1 MHTVGLVVYPNFQAL
16 GLAVAS
22 VFEYANLLRGERG
35 YQFRLVSEEGGPVM
49 TSQSFS
55 VNTDRLR
62 DSTYDT
68 LIVAG
73 DNECRPPPAS
83 LLDYIHDAPSQ
94 SRRVAAICTGTFV
107 LAAAGLL
114 EGKHATTH
122 WFHAQD
128 FKKQYPD
135 VLLDEDRIFVVDGQ
149 IWTSAGMS
157 AGVDLALAIVE
168 KDFGLKTARMV
179 ARKLVL
185 HQRRGGGQSQFSALL
200 ELDAK
205 SDRVQMALTY
215 ATENLGRDLSVEA
228 LAEVARLSPRQFSRV
243 FRDETGQ
250 SPAKAVERLRV
261 EAARL
266 MMETSHHPI
275 EIIAR
280 ETGLGSGSG
289 CGRRFYGSLG
299 SRRRRRSGLR
309 VGCGHRCELRDSVFF
324 GTSDHPRARDLSV
337 FGPCQGS
344 RIIQWGAV
352 ASEN

>member
-1 MHTVGLVVYPNFQAL
+1 MHTIGLVVYPNFQAL

-22 VFEYANLLRGERG
+22 VFEYTNLFRGERV
-35 YQFRLVSEEGGPVM
+35 YQFRLVSEDGGPVM

-62 DSTYDT
+62 DWTYDT

-73 DNECRPPPAS
+73 DNDGHLPPAS
-83 LLDYIHDAPSQ
+83 LLDYLRNAPGQ
-94 SRRVAAICTGTFV
+94 SRRVAAICTGAFA

-122 WFHAQD
+122 WFHAQA

-135 VLLDEDRIFVVDGQ
+135 VQLNEDRIFVVDGQ
-149 IWTSAGMS
+149 IWTSAGMT

-168 KDFGLKTARMV
+168 KDFGLETARMV
-179 ARKLVL
+179 ARKLVV

-205 SDRVQMALTY
+205 SDRVQTALSY
-215 ATENLGRDLSVEA
+215 AREHLRDDLSIDV

-243 FRDETGQ
+243 FSEETGQ
-250 SPAKAVERLRV
+250 SPAKAIERLRV

-266 MMETSHHPI
+266 MMETTRHPI
-275 EIIAR
+275 EVIAR
-280 ETGLGSGSG
+280 ETGFGD
-289 CGRRFYGSLG
+289 RERMRQAF
-299 SRRRRRSGLR
+299 LR
-309 VGCGHRCELRDSVFF
+309 AF
-324 GTSDHPRARDLSV
+324 GQPPQAIQRTSA
-337 FGPCQGS
+337 
-344 RIIQWGAV
+344 GA
-352 ASEN
+352 ALAL

>member
-1 MHTVGLVVYPNFQAL
+1 MHSIGLVVYPGFQTM

-22 VFEYANLLRGERG
+22 VFEYANLLRGERV
-35 YQFRLVSEEGGPVM
+35 YQFRLVSEDGGPVM

-62 DSTYDT
+62 DATYDT

-73 DNECRPPPAS
+73 DNDCRLPPAS
-83 LLDYIHDAPSQ
+83 LLDYLREAPDH

-114 EGKHATTH
+114 DGRRATTH
-122 WFHAQD
+122 WFHAQA
-128 FKKQYPD
+128 FRKQYPG
-135 VLLDEDRIFVVDGQ
+135 VQLDEDRIFVVDGP
-149 IWTSAGMS
+149 IWTSAGMT

-168 KDFGLKTARMV
+168 KDFGLATARNV

-205 SDRVQMALTY
+205 SDRVQLALAH
-215 ATENLGRDLSVEA
+215 ATEHLGGDLSVEV
-228 LAEVARLSPRQFSRV
+228 LADVARLSPRQFSRV
-243 FRDETGQ
+243 FREETGQ

-266 MMETSHHPI
+266 LMETTRHPI
-275 EIIAR
+275 EVIAR
-280 ETGLGSGSG
+280 ETGFGDRERMRQAFLRAFGQPPQAIQRTSG
-289 CGRRFYGSLG
+289 
-299 SRRRRRSGLR
+299 
-309 VGCGHRCELRDSVFF
+309 
-324 GTSDHPRARDLSV
+324 
-337 FGPCQGS
+337 
-344 RIIQWGAV
+344 V
-352 ASEN
+352 AEPLL